1 MAALHQETQEQA
13 KVVIPLHLVLPHL
26 AAKALEILVLDLAGK
41 AAAMP
46 MQMVAV
52 LAVQAATVIEVV
64 FKTLAETPVAAAQ
77 VVIQA
82 TVAEVVIIIQTIKL
96 LAQVVQVAVVPT
108 ADLAN
113 LVVAAVVALAYLA

>member
-1 MAALHQETQEQA
+1 M
-13 KVVIPLHLVLPHL
+13 

-113 LVVAAVVALAYLA
+113 PVVAAVVALAYLA